1 MIVIIE
7 GSQGSGKTHLIR
19 SLKES
24 VETSVFN
31 KDVIFY
37 KYQHVDHLNLLGIN
51 HIEPTASFHYFTISN
66 TFTILELHK
75 TILKDKILVFD
86 RGIFSAYTWSV
97 LRKRLDGKVL
107 QDEISKILSSELYQ
121 NCHVIRVKNNS
132 NTERDHSDIF
142 DKHNDP
148 YRENVILDQIL
159 KQNMELIDNTSRNN
173 TYSEVFNMMDKLS
186 EAALYQSFN
195 KILSLK

>member
-19 SLKES
+19 ALKEY
-24 VETSVFN
+24 VKGSVFS

-37 KYQHVDHLNLLGIN
+37 KYQHVDHLNTLGIN
-51 HIEPTASFHYFTISN
+51 HIEKTKSFHYFTISN
-66 TFTILELHK
+66 TLTILELNK
-75 TILKDKILVFD
+75 TVLKDKILVFD
-86 RGIFSAYTWSV
+86 RGIFSAYAWSI
-97 LRKRLDGKVL
+97 LRKRLNENIL
-107 QDEISKILSSELYQ
+107 RDEISKLLSSKLYQ
-121 NCHVIRVKNNS
+121 NCHIIKVKVNS
-132 NTERDHSDIF
+132 YAERDHSDIF
-142 DKHNDP
+142 DKYNDP
-148 YRENVILDQIL
+148 SKENNILDEI
-159 KQNMELIDNTSRNN
+159 LIDNMGLIDDKSRNN